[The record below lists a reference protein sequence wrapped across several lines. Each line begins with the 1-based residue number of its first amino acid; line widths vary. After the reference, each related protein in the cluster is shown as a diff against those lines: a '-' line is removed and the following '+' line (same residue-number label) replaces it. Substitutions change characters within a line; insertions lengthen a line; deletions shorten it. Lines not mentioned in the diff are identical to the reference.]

1 MRSFT
6 MIMTGNLVGSRSGKT
21 LVSAMN
27 KEKEVSFIK
36 NSIQTKQDL
45 ELKRNARI
53 ARIKLLEQKIRDWDV
68 KGLGFAGLRKL
79 ERQLQE
85 LKETV

>member
-1 MRSFT
+1 M
-6 MIMTGNLVGSRSGKT
+6 
-21 LVSAMN
+21 VSAMN
-27 KEKEVSFIK
+27 KEREVSFIK

-45 ELKRNARI
+45 ELKRNARS

-85 LKETV
+85 LKETA

>member
-1 MRSFT
+1 MSSFMMT
-6 MIMTGNLVGSRSGKT
+6 MTDNLAGSRSGKT

-27 KEKEVSFIK
+27 KEREVSFIK

-53 ARIKLLEQKIRDWDV
+53 ARIKLLEQKIADWDV
-68 KGLGFAGLRKL
+68 PGLGFAGLRKL
-79 ERQLQE
+79 QRQLAE
-85 LKETV
+85 LKKD

>member
-1 MRSFT
+1 
-6 MIMTGNLVGSRSGKT
+6 MTGNLVGSRSGKT

-68 KGLGFAGLRKL
+68 PGLGFAGLRKL
-79 ERQLQE
+79 QRQLAE
-85 LKETV
+85 LKKD

>member
-6 MIMTGNLVGSRSGKT
+6 MT
-21 LVSAMN
+21 LMACNTERDM
-27 KEKEVSFIK
+27 SFIK
-36 NSIQTKQDL
+36 NSIQTKQDA
-45 ELKRNARI
+45 ELKRNARS
-53 ARIKLLEQKIRDWDV
+53 ARIKLLEQKIQNWDV

>member
-1 MRSFT
+1 
-6 MIMTGNLVGSRSGKT
+6 MTDNLVGSRSGKT

-27 KEKEVSFIK
+27 KEREVSFIK
-36 NSIQTKQDL
+36 NSIQDKQDA

-53 ARIKLLEQKIRDWDV
+53 ARIKILEQKLRDWDV

-79 ERQLQE
+79 KHQLADLKKMPPTER
-85 LKETV
+85 

>member
-1 MRSFT
+1 
-6 MIMTGNLVGSRSGKT
+6 MTDNLVGSKSGKT

-27 KEKEVSFIK
+27 KEREVSFIK

-45 ELKRNARI
+45 ELKRNARS
-53 ARIKLLEQKIRDWDV
+53 ARIKLLEQKIADWDV

>member
-6 MIMTGNLVGSRSGKT
+6 MT
-21 LVSAMN
+21 LMACNTERDM
-27 KEKEVSFIK
+27 SFIK

-45 ELKRNARI
+45 ELKRNARS
-53 ARIKLLEQKIRDWDV
+53 ARIKLLEQKIQNWDV